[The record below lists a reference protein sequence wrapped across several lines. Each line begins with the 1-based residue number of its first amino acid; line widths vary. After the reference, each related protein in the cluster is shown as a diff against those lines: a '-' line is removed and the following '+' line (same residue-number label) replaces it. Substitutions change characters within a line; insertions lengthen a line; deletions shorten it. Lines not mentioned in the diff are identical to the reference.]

1 MNIIKDFFKI
11 KERNSDI
18 KTELLGGFTTFITI
32 VYIIAVIPLNLSGI
46 GLDLGGAF
54 TATVISTTIA
64 TLIVGIYGNFPFA
77 LVPSIGINSYF
88 AFSIILTMG
97 KSVEFA
103 LTASLISAFILLLLT
118 ILNIRQML
126 FNAIPVT
133 LKQAMV
139 CGVGLFIAFVG
150 LKNVGIIE
158 VGDGL
163 LKLGNLQNPSIYLSL
178 IGILLISILEYYN
191 KKGSFLIGILFVTI
205 IGIFLNV
212 TKLPTSIVSMPPSIS
227 KTYLRFLS
235 INEILS
241 LDMALSVLVFLF
253 VAIFDTIGTLSGLG
267 AKADLLDK
275 NGKLEKINRVYIA
288 DSIGGIVASICG
300 TSIIGTALESASGIK
315 EGAKTGLSSVVVS
328 ILFVISLFLS
338 PIFLSIPTA
347 ATTPVLFIIG
357 YSMISTIKS
366 IDFSD
371 ITEALPAF
379 VVIIMTPLTYSIADG
394 IILGLLSY
402 VLIKIFAGRLR
413 EIPKATL
420 VLAFIFILKIILI
433 K

>member
-191 KKGSFLIGILFVTI
+191 KKGSFVIGILFVTI